1 MVIFHSYVNVYQR
14 VYHIYVFQIVLYYIL
29 HELLT
34 DYHHEST
41 CVCPPFFGRPP
52 FLRSSHLLLP
62 LLFSKGGLGQL
73 QLLTVYH
80 VFAGIP
86 QFTLWLCQ
94 NSY

>member
-34 DYHHEST
+34 IIMNQRVFVH
-41 CVCPPFFGRPP
+41 FFGRPP

-73 QLLTVYH
+73 QLLTVYQC
-80 VFAGIP
+80 VRWDPPI
-86 QFTLWLCQ
+86 
-94 NSY
+94 

>member
-34 DYHHEST
+34 IIMNQRVFVH
-41 CVCPPFFGRPP
+41 FFWAT
-52 FLRSSHLLLP
+52 SSSRLLLP

-73 QLLTVYH
+73 QLLTVYQC
-80 VFAGIP
+80 VRWDPPI
-86 QFTLWLCQ
+86 
-94 NSY
+94 